1 MTRRQAEQR
10 ILALR
15 KEIETHRHAYHV
27 EDRVSLSEAALDS
40 LKHELYTLEQQYP
53 DLITP
58 DSPTQRVGGEPQ
70 PEFGKVQ
77 HHSPMLS
84 MEDVFTFDELSDWAA
99 RIAKLG
105 GQLSFETYC
114 MVKIDGLAMSLVYE
128 DGTLRTAATRG
139 DGKIGEDVTANVKTI
154 EAVPLTLRRP
164 STAELKRFLDD
175 HPDSHADRVRAF
187 CNTLNGR
194 LEVRGEV
201 YMTKKDFDALNARMK
216 KEGSPLFA
224 NPRNVAAG
232 SVRQLDSKITA
243 SRKLSFYAWDMID
256 DVGCTTHAAELA
268 LLRLLGIPVNGE
280 GVRTRDMAAVQQHFE
295 KIGKKREALNYW
307 IDGVV
312 VRVNSNAA
320 FSELGVVGKTPR
332 GLVAYKFPAEQ
343 ATTVVREVHWQ
354 VGRTGVLTPLAVM
367 DPVFVAG
374 TTVRHATLHNAD
386 EIERLGLK
394 IGDTVVLEKAGDIIP
409 KIIQILP
416 KLRTGKEK
424 NIVVPKVCPA
434 CGLAVG
440 RRAGEVAVRCDNKGC
455 PGKNMERLAH
465 FVAKSAFDID
475 GLGPKILEQLQKE
488 GLVSDPSDI
497 FTLTK
502 DELIGLDRF
511 AEKSADNTIAA
522 IEASKRISLP
532 RFLVALGMIHVG
544 EETAADLAEHFGS
557 IERIA
562 EATFEELSAVPNIGE
577 VVAKSI
583 FDWFHEKHNIELVH
597 RLEAAGVRV
606 EKGEKKKTG
615 PFTGQT
621 FVFTGE
627 MDGMT
632 RDEAKQKVRAL
643 GGQTSE
649 SVSKKTTYVVAGSG
663 AGSKLDTAKKLGV
676 TILDEE
682 GFLRLV
688 R

>member
-1 MTRRQAEQR
+1 MTRRQAEER
-10 ILALR
+10 IRVLR

-58 DSPTQRVGGEPQ
+58 DSPTQRVGGAPL
-70 PEFGKVQ
+70 PEFSKVQ
-77 HHSPMLS
+77 HRTPMLS
-84 MEDVFTFDELSDWAA
+84 MEDVFTFNELSDWAE
-99 RIAKLG
+99 RVGKLL
-105 GQLSFETYC
+105 GQTSFETYC

-128 DGTLRTAATRG
+128 DGRLRTAATRG
-139 DGKIGEDVTANVKTI
+139 DGKIGEDVTANVRTI

-164 STAELKRFLDD
+164 STAELKQFLVD
-175 HPDSHADRVRAF
+175 HPDSDADRVRAF
-187 CNTLNGR
+187 CDTLDGK

-216 KEGSPLFA
+216 KEGNALFA

-243 SRKLSFYAWDMID
+243 NRKLSFYAWDMID
-256 DVGCTTHAAELA
+256 DVGCATHAAELS

-280 GVRTRDMAAVQQHFE
+280 GILARDMSAVQQHFE
-295 KIGKKREALNYW
+295 RVGKKREKLNYW

-312 VRVNSNAA
+312 VRVNSNPA
-320 FSELGVVGKTPR
+320 FTELGVVGKTPR

-343 ATTVVREVHWQ
+343 TTTVVREVHWQ
-354 VGRTGVLTPLAVM
+354 IGRTGVLTPLAVM

-394 IGDTVVLEKAGDIIP
+394 VGDTVVLEKAGDIIP
-409 KIIQILP
+409 KIVQVLP

-424 NIVVPKVCPA
+424 VVAIPKTCPA
-434 CGLAVG
+434 CGSAVG
-440 RRAGEVAVRCDNKGC
+440 RRDDEVAIRCDNTRC

-502 DELIGLDRF
+502 DELVGLDRF

-522 IEASKRISLP
+522 IEAAKRISLP
-532 RFLVALGMIHVG
+532 RFVVALGMIHVG

-557 IERIA
+557 IERIS
-562 EATFEELSAVPNIGE
+562 EATFEELNAVPNIGE

-583 FDWFHEKHNIELVH
+583 FDWFHERHNVELVR
-597 RLEAAGVRV
+597 RLQAAGVQV
-606 EKGEKKKTG
+606 EKGEKKKSG
-615 PFTGQT
+615 PLTGQT

-627 MDGMT
+627 MERMT
-632 RDEAKQKVRAL
+632 RDEAKQKVRDL

-649 SVSKKTTYVVAGSG
+649 SVSKKTNYVVAGPG
-663 AGSKLDTAKKLGV
+663 AGSKLATAKKLGV
-676 TILDEE
+676 TTLDEDA
-682 GFLRLV
+682 FLRLIG
-688 R
+688 